1 MTAASEFKHLPG
13 QSVPRVVWWLAG
25 QVMMDPYCPVVTHTR
40 LPDNANLV
48 APKGGAAGSMPINT
62 PQVPLS
68 SLSFLLD
75 DFSFQVRQSWS
86 TVCTVL
92 MTMALAGSCASS
104 IYVREW
110 NGMAMHFTLPVSCGT
125 CLIDSLSDLL

>member
-1 MTAASEFKHLPG
+1 
-13 QSVPRVVWWLAG
+13 
-25 QVMMDPYCPVVTHTR
+25 MMDPYCPVAAHTK

-75 DFSFQVRQSWS
+75 DFTFQVRQSASS
-86 TVCTVL
+86 THCFLTH
-92 MTMALAGSCASS
+92 ALAGFCAQAYIWGDTAWQPS
-104 IYVREW
+104 
-110 NGMAMHFTLPVSCGT
+110 LC
-125 CLIDSLSDLL
+125 SLSAQDIQFSHC

>member
-1 MTAASEFKHLPG
+1 MTAASERKHHPG
-13 QSVPRVVWWLAG
+13 QTGPRAVWWFPG
-25 QVMMDPYCPVVTHTR
+25 QVMMDPYCPIVTHTR

-75 DFSFQVRQSWS
+75 DFSFQVTSQ
-86 TVCTVL
+86 TTPN
-92 MTMALAGSCASS
+92 TAADSCL
-104 IYVREW
+104 
-110 NGMAMHFTLPVSCGT
+110 G
-125 CLIDSLSDLL
+125 

>member
-1 MTAASEFKHLPG
+1 
-13 QSVPRVVWWLAG
+13 
-25 QVMMDPYCPVVTHTR
+25 MMDPYCPVAAHTR

-75 DFSFQVRQSWS
+75 DFTFQV
-86 TVCTVL
+86 
-92 MTMALAGSCASS
+92 G
-104 IYVREW
+104 
-110 NGMAMHFTLPVSCGT
+110 P
-125 CLIDSLSDLL
+125 

>member
-1 MTAASEFKHLPG
+1 
-13 QSVPRVVWWLAG
+13 
-25 QVMMDPYCPVVTHTR
+25 MDPYCPLVAHTR

-75 DFSFQVRQSWS
+75 DFSFQVSLQHLVSTLS
-86 TVCTVL
+86 TVLLQEDSGCQIMPWKYL
-92 MTMALAGSCASS
+92 LRCACA
-104 IYVREW
+104 Y
-110 NGMAMHFTLPVSCGT
+110 
-125 CLIDSLSDLL
+125 